1 MGETDPATKIELSRH
16 LASGY
21 LLSNLLQSEP
31 AMDDTVELLLGWM
44 DKAAEEGQPIEPD
57 QLFTYTTFDVVG
69 EVIFSKPFGFLIKG
83 SDVGGAIATNLKQNI
98 YAAIGGYVLWLH
110 VLVANP
116 FMTWLNVLPFG
127 HIVDTAMA
135 AIRERE
141 KNPDARFDAV
151 AHWFRYVTSCFI
163 GKLSEP

>member
-1 MGETDPATKIELSRH
+1 MGETDPATKVELSRH

-31 AMDDTVELLLGWM
+31 AIDDTVELLLGWM
-44 DKAAEEGQPIEPD
+44 DQAADEGQSIEPD

-69 EVIFSKPFGFLIKG
+69 EVIFSKSFGFLLEG
-83 SDVGGAIATNLKQNI
+83 SDVGGAIATSLQHNV
-98 YAAIGGYVLWLH
+98 YAAIGGYMRWLH
-110 VLVANP
+110 VLVAIP
-116 FMTWLNVLPFG
+116 FVTWLNVLPFG
-127 HIVDTAMA
+127 HIIDTAMT

-151 AHWFRYVTSCFI
+151 AHWLR
-163 GKLSEP
+163 